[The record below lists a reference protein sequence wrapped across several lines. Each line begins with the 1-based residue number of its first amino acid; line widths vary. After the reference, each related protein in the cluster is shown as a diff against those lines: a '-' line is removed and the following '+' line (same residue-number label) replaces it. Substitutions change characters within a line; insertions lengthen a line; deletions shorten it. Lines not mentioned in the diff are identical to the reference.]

1 MILRFFS
8 ENLAL
13 KILSLAFAVV
23 LWFFVMGEQRHE
35 VSHVVPVE
43 YRNLPKG
50 LIIANE
56 VPDAV
61 AVTLSGPRA
70 LLVHLGPDE
79 LSLPLDLAGLKPGLT
94 SFKRLEE
101 NLKAPGGVVV
111 TRISPAS
118 IDVRLERAHEVY
130 Q

>member
-1 MILRFFS
+1 MFRFLT

-13 KILSLAFAVV
+13 KLLSLAFALI

-35 VSHVVPVE
+35 VSHVVPVD

-50 LIIANE
+50 LVIANE
-56 VPDAV
+56 IPDAV

-70 LLVHLGPDE
+70 LLSHLGPEE
-79 LSLPLDLAGLKPGLT
+79 LALPLDLSGLKPGVT

-118 IDVRLERAHEVY
+118 IDIRLERIREENR
-130 Q
+130 

>member
-1 MILRFFS
+1 MFRFLT

-13 KILSLAFAVV
+13 KLLSLAFAVI

-35 VSHVVPVE
+35 VAHVVAVD
-43 YRNLPKG
+43 YRNLPRG
-50 LIIANE
+50 LTIANE
-56 VPDAV
+56 VPAAV

-70 LLVHLGPDE
+70 LLVHLGPDD
-79 LSLPLDLAGLKPGLT
+79 LSLPLDLSGLKPGVT

-101 NLKAPGGVVV
+101 NLKAPGGLVV

-118 IDVRLERAHEVY
+118 IDIRLERMREENR
-130 Q
+130 

>member
-1 MILRFFS
+1 MWRLLTD
-8 ENLAL
+8 NLLL
-13 KILSLAFAVV
+13 KLISLAFAVV

-35 VSHVVPVE
+35 VAHVVAVD

-70 LLVHLGPDE
+70 VLVRLGPDD
-79 LSLPLDLAGLKPGLT
+79 LSLPLDLSGLKPGLT

-118 IDVRLERAHEVY
+118 IDIRLERIREENR
-130 Q
+130 

>member
-1 MILRFFS
+1 MFHFLT
-8 ENLAL
+8 ENLSL
-13 KILSLAFAVV
+13 KLLALAFAVI

-35 VSHVVPVE
+35 VAHVVAVD

-79 LSLPLDLAGLKPGLT
+79 LSLPLDLSGLRPGLT
-94 SFKRLEE
+94 SFKRLDE
-101 NLKAPGGVVV
+101 NLKAPGGLVV

-118 IDVRLERAHEVY
+118 IDVRLERLREENR
-130 Q
+130 

>member
-1 MILRFFS
+1 MLRFFS

-13 KILSLAFAVV
+13 KLLSLAFAVI

-35 VSHVVPVE
+35 VAHVVAVD

-70 LLVHLGPDE
+70 VLVRLGPDD
-79 LSLPLDLAGLKPGLT
+79 LSLPLDLSGLKPGLT

-101 NLKAPGGVVV
+101 NLKSPGGLVV
-111 TRISPAS
+111 TRISPSS
-118 IDVRLERAHEVY
+118 IDIRLERMREENR
-130 Q
+130 

>member
-1 MILRFFS
+1 MFRFLT
-8 ENLAL
+8 ENLSL
-13 KILSLAFAVV
+13 KLVSLAFAVI

-35 VSHVVPVE
+35 VAHMVTVE

-50 LIIANE
+50 LVIANE

-70 LLVHLGPDE
+70 LLVHLAPGE

-94 SFKRLEE
+94 SFKRLEVH
-101 NLKAPGGVVV
+101 LKAPVGLVV

-118 IDVRLERAHEVY
+118 IDINLEKTGEESR
-130 Q
+130 

>member
-1 MILRFFS
+1 MLRFVTD
-8 ENLAL
+8 NLAL
-13 KILSLAFAVV
+13 KLLSLAFAMI

-35 VSHVVPVE
+35 LPHIVPVE

-50 LIIANE
+50 LVIANE

-70 LLVHLGPDE
+70 LLVHLAPEE
-79 LSLPLDLAGLKPGLT
+79 LSLSLDLGGLNPGVT
-94 SFKRLEE
+94 SFKRLDEH
-101 NLKAPGGVVV
+101 LKAPAGLVV

-118 IDVRLERAHEVY
+118 IDVRLERAGQEKR
-130 Q
+130 

>member
-1 MILRFFS
+1 MFHFLT
-8 ENLAL
+8 ENLSL
-13 KILSLAFAVV
+13 KLLALAFAVI

-35 VSHVVPVE
+35 VAHVVTVD

-70 LLVHLGPDE
+70 LLVHLGPDD
-79 LSLPLDLAGLKPGLT
+79 LSLPLDLSGLRPGVT

-101 NLKAPGGVVV
+101 NLKAPSGLVV
-111 TRISPAS
+111 TRISPAT
-118 IDVRLERAHEVY
+118 IDIRLERVHEENR
-130 Q
+130 

>member
-1 MILRFFS
+1 MLLRFFT

-13 KILSLAFAVV
+13 KLLSLSFAVI

-50 LIIANE
+50 LVIANE
-56 VPDAV
+56 VPTAV

-70 LLVHLGPDE
+70 QLAHLGPEE
-79 LSLPLDLAGLKPGLT
+79 LMLPLDLSGLKPGEV
-94 SFKRLEE
+94 SFKSLAE
-101 NLKAPGGVVV
+101 NLRAPTGLVV
-111 TRISPAS
+111 TRISPAT
-118 IDVRLERAHEVY
+118 IDLRLERAREEN

>member
-8 ENLAL
+8 ENLAMKL
-13 KILSLAFAVV
+13 LSLAFALV

-35 VSHVVPVE
+35 TAHVVPVE

-50 LIIANE
+50 LVVANE

-70 LLVHLGPDE
+70 LLVHLAPDD
-79 LSLPLDLAGLKPGLT
+79 LSLPLDLSGLKPGVT

-101 NLKAPGGVVV
+101 NLKAPGGLVV

-118 IDVRLERAHEVY
+118 IDIRLERAREEKR
-130 Q
+130 

>member
-23 LWFFVMGEQRHE
+23 LWFFVMGEQRYE
-35 VSHVVPVE
+35 SAHVVSVE

-50 LIIANE
+50 LILANE

-70 LLVHLGPDE
+70 MLVHLGPDD
-79 LSLPLDLAGLKPGLT
+79 LSLPLDLTGLKPGLT
-94 SFKRLEE
+94 SFRHLEE
-101 NLKAPGGVVV
+101 HLKAPSGLVV

-118 IDVRLERAHEVY
+118 IDVRLARANEENR
-130 Q
+130 

>member
-35 VSHVVPVE
+35 SSHVVQVE

-50 LIIANE
+50 LIIASE

-70 LLVHLGPDE
+70 MLVHLGPDD

-101 NLKAPGGVVV
+101 HLKAPGGLVV

-118 IDVRLERAHEVY
+118 IDVRLERAREENR
-130 Q
+130 

>member
-1 MILRFFS
+1 MFRFFT

-13 KILSLAFAVV
+13 KLLSLAFAII

-35 VSHVVPVE
+35 VAHVVTVE

-50 LIIANE
+50 LVIASE

-70 LLVHLGPDE
+70 LLVRLGPE
-79 LSLPLDLAGLKPGLT
+79 QLSLPLDLAGLKPGVT

-101 NLKAPGGVVV
+101 NLKAPGGLVV
-111 TRISPAS
+111 TRISPAT
-118 IDVRLERAHEVY
+118 IDIRLERMHEENR
-130 Q
+130 

>member
-1 MILRFFS
+1 MFRFFT

-13 KILSLAFAVV
+13 KLLSLAFAVI

-35 VSHVVPVE
+35 VAHVVAVD

-70 LLVHLGPDE
+70 VLVRLGPDD
-79 LSLPLDLAGLKPGLT
+79 LSLPLDLSGLKPGLT

-118 IDVRLERAHEVY
+118 IDIRLERVNEENR
-130 Q
+130 

>member
-1 MILRFFS
+1 
-8 ENLAL
+8 
-13 KILSLAFAVV
+13 VT
-23 LWFFVMGEQRHE
+23 
-35 VSHVVPVE
+35 VE

-70 LLVHLGPDE
+70 LLVHLSPAD
-79 LSLPLDLAGLKPGLT
+79 LSLPLDLSGLKPGLT

-101 NLKAPGGVVV
+101 NLKAPGGLVV

-118 IDVRLERAHEVY
+118 IDIRLERMREDNR
-130 Q
+130 

>member
-13 KILSLAFAVV
+13 KLLSLAFAMV

-35 VSHVVPVE
+35 ISHVVSVE
-43 YRNLPKG
+43 YRNLPRG

-56 VPDAV
+56 VPAAV
-61 AVTLSGPRA
+61 AVNLSGPRA
-70 LLVHLGPDE
+70 LLIHMGPDDI
-79 LSLPLDLAGLKPGLT
+79 SLPLDLSGLKPGVT

-101 NLKAPGGVVV
+101 NIKAPGGIVV

-118 IDVRLERAHEVY
+118 IDVRLERAREEN
-130 Q
+130 

>member
-70 LLVHLGPDE
+70 LLVHMGPDE
-79 LSLPLDLAGLKPGLT
+79 LSLPLDLSGLKPGLT

-101 NLKAPGGVVV
+101 NLKAPGGLVV

-118 IDVRLERAHEVY
+118 IDVRLERAHEVN

>member
-1 MILRFFS
+1 MIVRFFT
-8 ENLAL
+8 ENVAL
-13 KILSLAFAVV
+13 KLLSLAFAVV

-35 VSHVVPVE
+35 ASHVVPVE

-50 LIIANE
+50 LIITNE
-56 VPDAV
+56 VPSAV

-70 LLVHLGPDE
+70 QLVHMGPDD
-79 LSLPLDLAGLKPGLT
+79 LSLPLDLAGLKPGVT

-101 NLKAPGGVVV
+101 NLQAPAGVVV

-118 IDVRLERAHEVY
+118 IDVHLERVREESR
-130 Q
+130 

>member
-8 ENLAL
+8 ENLGL
-13 KILSLAFAVV
+13 KLLSLAFALV

-35 VSHVVPVE
+35 SSHVVTVE

-70 LLVHLGPDE
+70 LLVHMGPDD
-79 LSLPLDLAGLKPGLT
+79 LSLPLDLGGLKPGLT
-94 SFKRLEE
+94 SFRRLEE
-101 NLKAPGGVVV
+101 NLRAPGGLVV

-118 IDVRLERAHEVY
+118 IDVRLERAREEKR
-130 Q
+130 